1 MRHRLLS
8 LLLICAMLLGFCLP
22 VQAAAAPSKR
32 SVVYIP
38 LDDRPFNDQRVR
50 LMAQSLGMDLVMPDR
65 DLYATKLDGQTSN
78 PNGTQ
83 HGDREALLQW
93 LQRMDRS
100 YDTFI
105 ISLDQL
111 LSGGLMNSR
120 CMDENQ
126 DLALHGGMSEYEVI
140 DYLAT
145 LAKNNDVYIIDSVL
159 RLATSCNYGGF
170 DLDHYT
176 LFRLYGQAA
185 RPVLSGEELNADT
198 VAAAYR
204 IGQDGLPAYYSANLS
219 RSQLKMLLSP
229 LELYRTQDADPELT
243 EAFLAGQDPAT
254 LPRAAMDAAA
264 VASMGMIEAPDSA
277 LDHYLK
283 IRERKLRLTDYALN
297 TLAGLNNIHYLLGID
312 DSSSGNNIQSNE
324 IALFSSYLDRAD
336 HLVSSSL
343 DGLGQMALT
352 KLFQAD
358 HQTAAPKVQ
367 VTYFGDRADVAP
379 SFNHH
384 ILRNMVDQTLD
395 YLGAVQT
402 QEDPDLS
409 VLVVTACDNDSRR
422 GEDLLGLVSRL
433 NENEYDQIPT
443 ILIDVTGTEEPLL
456 NDLLVENTHLSML
469 LSFSSQYESPNQ
481 TTMALS
487 QGMARYLMLQESSLL
502 TQAAQSAHLENLFS
516 SLIKEL
522 AYADSAVSSVIAA
535 IRDYGLEPQNM
546 GALDLSTRKDLED
559 MLTKQITGTGAALL
573 ENLAGNYI
581 ASLSPYTL
589 GSIRTVNLDQCT
601 FPWLRQSEID
611 LEMTLSLT
619 DSPVKTGTFHRAYIA
634 GVTESTFEPD
644 GSLTRAQTAK
654 LLVSVGRLPLAEGEK
669 PFPDTAGWAEAYI
682 LAAHHAGL
690 VSGYPD
696 GTFRPENSISRAEF
710 AQVVYQLAR
719 NQGITLESI
728 RRAEFSDAAREGVWY
743 SEAIYTLADAG
754 LMDGYPE
761 GTFQPNTPISR
772 AEAVVVLN
780 RLLGR
785 TEDLSPSLT
794 ALGRFVD
801 VPQDWRYQPIQE
813 TSVSHFAK

>member
-8 LLLICAMLLGFCLP
+8 LLLICAMLLGFSLP

-50 LMAQSLGMDLVMPDR
+50 LMAQSLGMDLVMPDK

-83 HGDREALLQW
+83 YGDREALLQW

-145 LAKNNDVYIIDSVL
+145 LAKNNQVYIIDSVL
-159 RLATSCNYGGF
+159 RLATSCNYGGY

-185 RPVLSGEELNADT
+185 RPVLSGEELNVDT
-198 VAAAYR
+198 VAATYR

-229 LELYRTQDADPELT
+229 LELYRNQDADPELA
-243 EAFLAGQDPAT
+243 EAFLSGQDPAS

-264 VASMGMIEAPDSA
+264 VAAIGIIEAPDSA
-277 LDHYLK
+277 LDNYLN
-283 IRERKLRLTDYALN
+283 IRERKLRLTEYALKN
-297 TLAGLNNIHYLLGID
+297 LAGMDKVHYLLGID
-312 DSSSGNNIQSNE
+312 DSSAGNNIQSNE
-324 IALFSSYLDRAD
+324 IALFSSYLSRSD
-336 HLVSSSL
+336 HLISSSL

-422 GEDLLGLVSRL
+422 REDLLGLVSRL
-433 NENEYDQIPT
+433 NENEYNQIPT
-443 ILIDVTGTEEPLL
+443 ILMDVTGSEEPLL

-469 LSFSSQYESPNQ
+469 LSFSGQYEGPNQ

-487 QGMARYLMLQESSLL
+487 QGLARYLMLLEPSLQTQE
-502 TQAAQSAHLENLFS
+502 TQSAHLENLFS
-516 SLIKEL
+516 CILKEL
-522 AYADSAVSSVIAA
+522 AYADSAVGSVIAA
-535 IRDYGLEPQNM
+535 IQDYGLEPQNM
-546 GALDLSTRKDLED
+546 GALDQDTQTKLED
-559 MLTKQITGTGAALL
+559 MLTEQVNGAGAALL
-573 ENLAGNYI
+573 ENLTGNYI
-581 ASLSPYTL
+581 SSLLPCTL
-589 GSIRTVNLDQCT
+589 GSVSAVSLNRCT

-611 LEMTLSLT
+611 LDMTLALG
-619 DSPVKTGTFHRAYIA
+619 DSPAKTGAFHRAYIA

-654 LLVSVGRLPLAEGEK
+654 LLVSVGQLPLAEGEK
-669 PFPDTAGWAEAYI
+669 PFPDTAGWAEDYI
-682 LAAHHAGL
+682 LAAHQAGL

-719 NQGITLESI
+719 NQGIALEAI
-728 RRAEFSDAAREGVWY
+728 RQAEFSDAVREGVWF
-743 SEAIYTLADAG
+743 SEAIYALADAG

-761 GTFQPNTPISR
+761 GTFLPNTPISR

-780 RLLGR
+780 RLLRR
-785 TEDLSPSLT
+785 TEDLSSSLS
-794 ALGRFVD
+794 ALGRFTD
-801 VPQDWRYQPIQE
+801 VPWDWRFQPIQE
-813 TSVSHFAK
+813 ASVSHFAE